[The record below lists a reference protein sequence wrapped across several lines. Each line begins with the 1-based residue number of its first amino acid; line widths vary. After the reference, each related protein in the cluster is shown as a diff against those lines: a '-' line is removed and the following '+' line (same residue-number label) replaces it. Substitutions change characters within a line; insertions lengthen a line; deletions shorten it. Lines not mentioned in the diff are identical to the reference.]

1 MGVKERLS
9 HYFVTYKQLFLL
21 VLDNIKNVFSSQLE
35 SVSLFTD
42 IMLTTVIKLERVQ
55 CVKHE

>member
-21 VLDNIKNVFSSQLE
+21 VSDNIRNVFSSQLE

>member
-21 VLDNIKNVFSSQLE
+21 VLDNIRNVFSSQLE
-35 SVSLFTD
+35 SLSLFTD
-42 IMLTTVIKLERVQ
+42 IMLTTVI
-55 CVKHE
+55 

>member
-21 VLDNIKNVFSSQLE
+21 VLDNIRNVFSSQLE
-35 SVSLFTD
+35 SVSLFTRSEERPCR
-42 IMLTTVIKLERVQ
+42 ERV
-55 CVKHE
+55 